1 MGALTTDAPQ
11 PANDFYAGGFD
22 LLPSGSGI
30 DASFANSWYYNPLQE
45 LSRGM
50 QQTDAT
56 LGAPVDTPSRY
67 GVRAAPTSPLLS
79 PEEAN
84 KQYGIQ
90 GTLTFDKPTRQREA
104 ELLNQW
110 AQLRRQR
117 EDQLRRAT
125 PGFFPAAA
133 RFGAGFLAGALDP
146 INIASAFIPV
156 VGEERWAA
164 TLARA
169 GIESTTVARLSRG
182 AIEGAVGQ
190 AVVEPITYLQSQR
203 EQADYTMADSLLN
216 IAFGTVLGGGLH
228 AGFGKVGDLLAPPAS
243 REALLR
249 GSVAAL
255 ADGRPV
261 RVAEALRLP
270 SSTLAGQSFP
280 SFGSAALF
288 AQAAANRYGAPV
300 RVSEAGGEFRIAAL
314 TPSEVAKQASAPSS
328 IPKTGPVADAA
339 ARGEKQA
346 YTREEIQAL
355 VQERARLAETPQATP
370 ADRLRRQQIEAELQA
385 VARRGGIVTS
395 EQGQTFISNLAQGES
410 VPAAERTAAVYSA
423 PEGATP
429 ASELSPTATPKAAP
443 TPAADIAKAN
453 AQWKPDPEDVAP
465 NPVLDAKVAEASQPI
480 GDKVAET
487 ESDIK
492 SVEEALAEVDTML
505 RDATASGLLDEQA
518 LKALKEGSATL
529 DKEAR
534 DYEKAA
540 KAAAVCMSGRA

>member
-11 PANDFYAGGFD
+11 PADAFYLGGFD
-22 LLPSGSGI
+22 SLPSGSGI
-30 DASFANSWYYNPLQE
+30 SASFANSWYYNPLQE
-45 LSRGM
+45 LQRGSD
-50 QQTDAT
+50 QTIAGE
-56 LGAPVDTPSRY
+56 GAPINRF
-67 GVRAAPTSPLLS
+67 GGRAEPDSPLLS
-79 PEEAN
+79 PEDAN

-90 GTLTFDKPTRQREA
+90 GTLSFDKPTRQREA

-156 VGEERWAA
+156 VGEARWAA
-164 TLARA
+164 TL
-169 GIESTTVARLSRG
+169 GVTGARLARG
-182 AIEGAVGQ
+182 ALEGAVGQ

-228 AGFGKVGDLLAPPAS
+228 AGFGKVGDLLAPPSS
-243 REALLR
+243 REALMR

-261 RVAEALRLP
+261 RVAEALQLP
-270 SSTLAGQSFP
+270 PSTLAGQSFP

-300 RVSEAGGEFRIAAL
+300 RISEAGGEFRISAL

-355 VQERARLAETPQATP
+355 VQERTRLAEMPQATP
-370 ADRLRRQQIEAELQA
+370 ADRLRRQQIEAELQGIT
-385 VARRGGIVTS
+385 RRGGIVMS
-395 EQGQTFISNLAQGES
+395 EQGQGFIGSLAQGES
-410 VPAAERTAAVYSA
+410 VPAKERTAAVYSA

-429 ASELSPTATPKAAP
+429 APELSPTATPKVAP

-480 GDKVAET
+480 GDKVADT
-487 ESDIK
+487 EGEIK
-492 SVEEALAEVDTML
+492 SIEESLADL
-505 RDATASGLLDEQA
+505 DAQLKDGVATGLLDEQA